1 MVMRDCLRCIGV
13 AMTVVAFVSLT
24 AFADLVPQNGDF
36 SDGLNHWTV
45 EYGSVTNGGGLALFQ
60 EDPGFLTSTLS
71 QQFITIP
78 AGATQLSFDV
88 LMSAVPGGDTDPFA
102 APDAFTASLLN
113 PLTLDPLVFNSG
125 YSDFFYMD
133 NTGGLETIAAVS
145 GSMVALDVSG
155 LAGLDAYLV
164 FNLVAGED
172 GMTTTV
178 NLDNVNVSVVP
189 LPGAVILGLLGLTSG
204 LISLRIKREKSV

>member
-1 MVMRDCLRCIGV
+1 MRSSNR
-13 AMTVVAFVSLT
+13 FVSFVSCLLGAVMAVPT
-24 AFADLVPQNGDF
+24 ASAGLSLQNGDF
-36 SDGLNHWTV
+36 SSGLTAWTV
-45 EYGSVTNGGGLALFQ
+45 EYGSVTDGGGFALFQ
-60 EDPGFLTSTLS
+60 EDPAFLTSTLS
-71 QQFITIP
+71 QQFTIP

-88 LMSAVPGGDTDPFA
+88 LMSAAPGGDTDPFV

-189 LPGAVILGLLGLTSG
+189 LPGALLLGLLGITSAAG
-204 LISLRIKREKSV
+204 LLHRHNKQDPA